1 MQRMDGLTFQGVS
14 KTFPGVIALQDI
26 SFSVAPGTVHALCG
40 ENGAGKSTLLKILA
54 GVHSPTSGIITI
66 SGNPHVPTSP
76 SDAIRSGV
84 AVIYQELHLVD
95 ELSIAEN
102 LFLGSLPTKN
112 GFVDT
117 LRLHQDTAHA
127 LQRIKLDV
135 RPTAKLGTLSLAQR
149 QMVEIAKALIRN
161 AHVVAFDEPTS
172 SLSSTEAET
181 LFERITELRDAGKIV
196 LYVSHRMDEIKRIC
210 DGATVLRD
218 GTHVVTYPSL
228 DGISIDQL
236 VKDMVGRNIEDIYG
250 YRNRQSGEIL
260 LTHEGINVRAGEI
273 VGLFGL
279 VGSGRS
285 EMLHRLYGNPIKS
298 IKNGMVLCPE
308 DRKREGIIPMGSVS
322 ENINLSVRRTYSTF
336 CGSWIN
342 TKKERVNAE
351 KQVAAMQVKTPNL
364 DQQIKNLSGG
374 NQQKVILGRWLSEN
388 IKVLLL
394 DEPTR
399 GIDVGAKREI
409 YDILYGLAESGI
421 GILMVSSELPEILGV
436 CDRVYVMRQNSI
448 AAEFPRTH
456 ASPTQ
461 CLKAALPLG
470 EASR

>member
-1 MQRMDGLTFQGVS
+1 
-14 KTFPGVIALQDI
+14 
-26 SFSVAPGTVHALCG
+26 
-40 ENGAGKSTLLKILA
+40 
-54 GVHSPTSGIITI
+54 
-66 SGNPHVPTSP
+66 
-76 SDAIRSGV
+76 
-84 AVIYQELHLVD
+84 
-95 ELSIAEN
+95 
-102 LFLGSLPTKN
+102 
-112 GFVDT
+112 
-117 LRLHQDTAHA
+117 
-127 LQRIKLDV
+127 
-135 RPTAKLGTLSLAQR
+135 
-149 QMVEIAKALIRN
+149 
-161 AHVVAFDEPTS
+161 
-172 SLSSTEAET
+172 
-181 LFERITELRDAGKIV
+181 
-196 LYVSHRMDEIKRIC
+196 
-210 DGATVLRD
+210 
-218 GTHVVTYPSL
+218 
-228 DGISIDQL
+228 
-236 VKDMVGRNIEDIYG
+236 
-250 YRNRQSGEIL
+250 
-260 LTHEGINVRAGEI
+260 
-273 VGLFGL
+273 
-279 VGSGRS
+279 
-285 EMLHRLYGNPIKS
+285 
-298 IKNGMVLCPE
+298 MVLCPE